1 MKKQKLIVANWKRP
15 TIRETEA
22 AAKQVREKFEF
33 FDKAEVVV
41 CPNNIS
47 LLETARILSNS
58 PVKIGAQNVYWE
70 EKNPC
75 TGEIPPSILLE
86 ANCRYVILGHHE
98 RRRVFKETDEMVRA
112 KLTSVLRVRDIVPIV
127 CIGETW
133 EELKNDRRDYVL
145 LEQIQNIL
153 SDAQFNDSQPIV
165 VNYSPIWAIGTG
177 NVIDPAEAEY
187 AAQVIKINL
196 REIFGYKLASSN
208 FRVIYGGSINS
219 ENIREFTGLQSIDGF
234 LVGGASQDPDELLR
248 IAEAVSQQ

>member
-15 TIRETEA
+15 TIRETEILT
-22 AAKQVREKFEF
+22 KQVREKFQF
-33 FDKAEVVV
+33 FDDAEVVV

-47 LLETARILSNS
+47 MLEVGKILNNS

-75 TGEIPPSILLE
+75 TGEIPPSLLLE
-86 ANCRYVILGHHE
+86 ANCKYVILGHYE
-98 RRRVFKETDEMVRA
+98 RRKVFKEDDEIVKA
-112 KLTSVLRVRDIVPIV
+112 KLASVLRVRDIVPII

-133 EELKNDRRDYVL
+133 EQLKSDRRDYVL

-153 SDAQFNDSQPIV
+153 GEVQISGNQQIV

-177 NVIDPAEAEY
+177 NVINPLEAGEAAE
-187 AAQVIKINL
+187 VVKINL
-196 REIFGYKLASSN
+196 REVFGYKVVDNN

-219 ENIREFTGLQSIDGF
+219 ENVKDFVDQENIDGV
-234 LVGGASQDPDELLR
+234 LVGGASVDADELYK
-248 IAEAVSQQ
+248 IASSISK

>member
-1 MKKQKLIVANWKRP
+1 MKNQKLVVANWKRP
-15 TIRETEA
+15 TIKETENL
-22 AAKQVREKFEF
+22 AKRVREKFDN
-33 FDKAEVVV
+33 FDKAEIVV

-47 LLETARILSNS
+47 FLETVRILSNS
-58 PVKIGAQNVYWE
+58 PVKVGAQNVYWE

-75 TGEIPPSILLE
+75 TGEIPASTLHE
-86 ANCRYVILGHHE
+86 ANCQYVILGHHE
-98 RRRVFKETDEMVRA
+98 RRKVFKENDEIVKA
-112 KLTSVLRVRDIVPIV
+112 KLMSVLRVRDIVPII

-133 EELKNDRRDYVL
+133 DELKNDRRDFVL

-153 SDAQFNDSQPIV
+153 GDVEVRENLKIV

-196 REIFGYKLASSN
+196 REVFGYKFADKN

-219 ENIREFTGLQSIDGF
+219 QNVEDFVGLENIDGF
-234 LVGGASQDPDELLR
+234 LVGGASQDPDELYK
-248 IAEAVSQQ
+248 IAEAISR